1 MEDRIAQWRGNAARE
16 AFAAAAERARLTL
29 GVACASIGVWERGE
43 GRLCTLVNAGVLG
56 PGEEPRPDDE
66 IYPVHTFPALVTLL
80 ERRTPYCF
88 GPGDPVDVSSASL
101 AARLGKESQG
111 AAPIAWRGQVW
122 GSLWVATV
130 PGERPLTIADIP
142 RIVRAANEVAHV
154 LEDVEA
160 APGQPPR

>member
-1 MEDRIAQWRGNAARE
+1 MEDRCAQWRGDAARE
-16 AFAAAAERARLTL
+16 DLAAAAERARLTL
-29 GVACASIGVWERGE
+29 GVASASIGVWERGE
-43 GRLCTLVNAGVLG
+43 GCLLTLVNAGVLG

-88 GPGDPVDVSSASL
+88 GPGDRVDVSSASL

-111 AAPIAWRGQVW
+111 AAPIAWRDEVW

-130 PGERPLTIADIP
+130 PGERPLTTADIP
-142 RIVRAANEVAHV
+142 RIVRAAHAIARV
-154 LEDVEA
+154 LDDIA
-160 APGQPPR
+160 ADPDQPPR

>member
-1 MEDRIAQWRGNAARE
+1 MEDRIAQWRGDGARE

-29 GVACASIGVWERGE
+29 GVASLTIGMWEREHGYL
-43 GRLCTLVNAGVLG
+43 RTLVNAGALG

-111 AAPIAWRGQVW
+111 AAPIAWHGEVW

-130 PGERPLTIADIP
+130 PGERPLTTADIP
-142 RIVRAANEVAHV
+142 RIVRAANEVARV
-154 LEDVEA
+154 LDDLA
-160 APGQPPR
+160 AGAGQPPR